1 MAHMTGIGKWA
12 SELSRALGEDPGEV
26 RSINLHCEVHQ
37 VVTCTIEKYVQREN
51 KRVLEVIKKVIWTED
66 IKEEKT

>member
-1 MAHMTGIGKWA
+1 
-12 SELSRALGEDPGEV
+12 
-26 RSINLHCEVHQ
+26 